1 MANMF
6 VFIIIILIVNACIA
20 GTIPATP
27 ENITVTFLTPTTVRV
42 SWQTMIDLNAHPVE
56 KYIVTYK
63 PTDDSYRV
71 MQDVAG
77 NSEAIILDRLTPG
90 TQYSIVVS
98 AVWLGKKYR
107 SRQVIFR
114 TLGKLMYANRASGIW
129 LYVYL
134 PPKPYAQQ
142 DSGGGDI
149 GSGGIVGSSNSIGGS
164 SVNRGSSNGNGSGS
178 AYNEDGVTST
188 ATNSLSHG
196 THRELPTIRGV
207 EIGIVLI
214 VLMVW
219 AGAIALF
226 FNRWGK
232 IRMLLPYQ
240 PDYKHEQLKVPGTGV
255 CSGGVCNG
263 QHSHQNL
270 HHDLFVKC
278 LPRCEGC
285 GIFDRCFQ
293 YPRRE
298 LERDCGCQFA
308 LLHKVA
314 DGYRRVASVDS
325 QAMAVSSYSPQEP
338 ETEDDRE
345 GGVGATSTAASDRE
359 GEDNRLLER
368 EPRHRSMP
376 TMNQSRQAKA
386 GGDYHHH
393 YHRLR
398 QKKFATQR
406 SILKNSQDNTT
417 TPNEDQELLEAKK
430 QLILRKRRLFSHYRQ
445 YEQWRRRQ
453 FSYDPCYMRVLP
465 PPSPICTIDYNT
477 HTTNANAF
485 RRRRQYR
492 RQYSCAERSREDS
505 RDSRDSS
512 HHAKYHSMAA
522 SDTIRTTN
530 TSTLN
535 LATNPS
541 TLDRFS
547 EEHSASISER
557 ITRSRINSAIFV
569 SSEGRGFDSIEFLRR
584 HGSQS
589 VLCRKAK
596 SAENITD
603 NGRKKSFAE
612 NRQWHTDD
620 NNDAQNDNGIEMHDC
635 SRSVENHPVV
645 ALKNNVEKL
654 LAATSVLNHS
664 ATVTTSNKV
673 VGSISIET
681 PPSHIREAEQQ
692 QHVIIP
698 APPTAAAQPPPPLS
712 AANTLSFN
720 SASHDSADTVEELVS
735 IPIDPMPGHTVQ
747 VTVPVPVTI
756 PIPPAPAPL
765 PAPPT
770 AIIVHNNNG
779 SISNNNSTVV
789 SRPRVL
795 VRQRSSTASPVL
807 SSTHSSPKA
816 LKMKSITPKLNNL
829 PMVSVS
835 GPSPSDEKP
844 PPSDC
849 L

>member
-1 MANMF
+1 MKIVNFPSYCNNKLVNSNNNTNFCSSRYPSHCGSCDICEPITATTTRTNNENNKNNFIYYRYIIIWQSHYSYHHYDDVDVDKNNNYNYYNDKYYDFCYQHIDTISKKASWSIARTRRKDIFMANMF

-114 TLGKLMYANRASGIW
+114 TLD
-129 LYVYL
+129 L

-142 DSGGGDI
+142 DSGGDGGSLI
-149 GSGGIVGSSNSIGGS
+149 ASGGTSGSSNSVG
-164 SVNRGSSNGNGSGS
+164 SVNRGSSSGNGSGS

-263 QHSHQNL
+263 QHSHQ
-270 HHDLFVKC
+270 HFHV
-278 LPRCEGC
+278 
-285 GIFDRCFQ
+285 FQ
-293 YPRRE
+293 
-298 LERDCGCQFA
+298 
-308 LLHKVA
+308 
-314 DGYRRVASVDS
+314 
-325 QAMAVSSYSPQEP
+325 
-338 ETEDDRE
+338 
-345 GGVGATSTAASDRE
+345 
-359 GEDNRLLER
+359 
-368 EPRHRSMP
+368 
-376 TMNQSRQAKA
+376 
-386 GGDYHHH
+386 
-393 YHRLR
+393 
-398 QKKFATQR
+398 
-406 SILKNSQDNTT
+406 
-417 TPNEDQELLEAKK
+417 
-430 QLILRKRRLFSHYRQ
+430 
-445 YEQWRRRQ
+445 
-453 FSYDPCYMRVLP
+453 
-465 PPSPICTIDYNT
+465 
-477 HTTNANAF
+477 
-485 RRRRQYR
+485 
-492 RQYSCAERSREDS
+492 
-505 RDSRDSS
+505 
-512 HHAKYHSMAA
+512 
-522 SDTIRTTN
+522 
-530 TSTLN
+530 
-535 LATNPS
+535 
-541 TLDRFS
+541 

-620 NNDAQNDNGIEMHDC
+620 NNDAQTDNGIEMHDC

-645 ALKNNVEKL
+645 ALKTNVEKL

-692 QHVIIP
+692 KSTTAALTTVVIP
-698 APPTAAAQPPPPLS
+698 APPPPPPLS
-712 AANTLSFN
+712 AANTVSYN

-735 IPIDPMPGHTVQ
+735 IPIDP
-747 VTVPVPVTI
+747 
-756 PIPPAPAPL
+756 PIPSHPVVAPT
-765 PAPPT
+765 PAPP
-770 AIIVHNNNG
+770 V
-779 SISNNNSTVV
+779 SISAINTSSTVV

-795 VRQRSSTASPVL
+795 VRQRSSTVSPVL
-807 SSTHSSPKA
+807 SSAHSSPKA
-816 LKMKSITPKLNNL
+816 LKLKSITPKLNNL

>member
-1 MANMF
+1 MKIVNFPSYCNNKLVNSNNNTNFCSSRYPSHCGSCDICEPITATTTRTNNENNKNNFIYYRYIIIWQSHYSYHHYDDVDVDKNNNYNYYNDKYYDFCYQHIDTISKKASWSIARTRRKDIFMANMF

-63 PTDDSYRV
+63 PTDDRV

-114 TLGKLMYANRASGIW
+114 TLD
-129 LYVYL
+129 L

-142 DSGGGDI
+142 DSGGDGGSLI
-149 GSGGIVGSSNSIGGS
+149 ASGGTSGSSNSVG
-164 SVNRGSSNGNGSGS
+164 SVNRGSSSGNGSGS

-263 QHSHQNL
+263 QHSHQ
-270 HHDLFVKC
+270 
-278 LPRCEGC
+278 
-285 GIFDRCFQ
+285 FDSS
-293 YPRRE
+293 
-298 LERDCGCQFA
+298 DCGA
-308 LLHKVA
+308 LAYQPLHC
-314 DGYRRVASVDS
+314 S
-325 QAMAVSSYSPQEP
+325 
-338 ETEDDRE
+338 
-345 GGVGATSTAASDRE
+345 
-359 GEDNRLLER
+359 
-368 EPRHRSMP
+368 RHFHVF
-376 TMNQSRQAKA
+376 Q
-386 GGDYHHH
+386 
-393 YHRLR
+393 
-398 QKKFATQR
+398 
-406 SILKNSQDNTT
+406 
-417 TPNEDQELLEAKK
+417 
-430 QLILRKRRLFSHYRQ
+430 
-445 YEQWRRRQ
+445 
-453 FSYDPCYMRVLP
+453 
-465 PPSPICTIDYNT
+465 
-477 HTTNANAF
+477 
-485 RRRRQYR
+485 
-492 RQYSCAERSREDS
+492 
-505 RDSRDSS
+505 
-512 HHAKYHSMAA
+512 
-522 SDTIRTTN
+522 
-530 TSTLN
+530 
-535 LATNPS
+535 
-541 TLDRFS
+541 

-620 NNDAQNDNGIEMHDC
+620 NNDAQTDNGIEMHDC

-645 ALKNNVEKL
+645 ALKTNVEKL

-692 QHVIIP
+692 KSTTAALTTVVIP
-698 APPTAAAQPPPPLS
+698 APPPPPPLS
-712 AANTLSFN
+712 AANTVSYN

-735 IPIDPMPGHTVQ
+735 IPIDP
-747 VTVPVPVTI
+747 
-756 PIPPAPAPL
+756 PIPSHPVVAPT
-765 PAPPT
+765 PAPP
-770 AIIVHNNNG
+770 V
-779 SISNNNSTVV
+779 SISAINTSSTVV

-795 VRQRSSTASPVL
+795 VRQRSSTVSPVL
-807 SSTHSSPKA
+807 SSAHSSPKA
-816 LKMKSITPKLNNL
+816 LKLKSITPKLNNL